1 MRTPLV
7 QRHSGT
13 HKVSG
18 KPEHNDLGYLL
29 LLPGS
34 KNRRFSQLAVCL
46 AREAPVL
53 FPHLLPNK
61 WEPLG
66 FWLVHQEDLAAAHHL
81 ERAAVEVG
89 LSGQ

>member
-1 MRTPLV
+1 
-7 QRHSGT
+7 
-13 HKVSG
+13 VSG

-29 LLPGS
+29 LWPGS
-34 KNRRFSQLAVCL
+34 KIRRFTQSAFSL

-66 FWLVHQEDLAAAHHL
+66 F
-81 ERAAVEVG
+81 
-89 LSGQ
+89 